1 MSSPQDSTLRATQVN
16 VSVVDKSNRY
26 QSMGRMILL
35 AIRKSGQIQ
44 LIILRPDKKPLIGL
58 PASPNINWAI
68 QNDVYVSMVGGNVR
82 FLLQFANTQEAQLFT
97 MLALSGRLAASPEPI
112 CIINKNGGPIAAEDR
127 FTISYEA
134 YDLNSD
140 QLKGPSMSEK
150 NMSLSSSDQTP
161 FSAIAK
167 SGTLNSTFIV
177 KMSGSMISI
186 VHSIGGSANPPPA
199 KKSTETPEETE
210 DTVEPQVIE
219 SSRPKDSYL
228 EQEEQQK
235 KQQQQI
241 AMQIAASKGGV
252 PPSSVKSS
260 SQEPSTI
267 TSTTPKQAP
276 PKTSLIPPSKK
287 PVAPQYQQQIP
298 KPPPSEPPKAQF
310 DAQLQS
316 IYNEMETKFN
326 QLSQMISSLRRS
338 HTSQASNLPLSSD
351 VLVSSVQRLLRENQ
365 LKDQLI
371 AEKQQL
377 IDILNERHSDT
388 RERDDLRVQLADL
401 GSKLSSQ
408 RQITR
413 AKTEKQDELNN
424 EIEELQVRLAKFKK
438 ESEDRLSTL
447 QQRLDEEK
455 QKQLNDLDEQRK
467 KVEANTKIAEEEVE
481 KVREQFEKAMSENK
495 VLKAQA
501 SRDISG
507 ELNKLKEQMPQLVMR
522 TVKQMIQG
530 VYGIV
535 TNVFDDDEDYDGI
548 TVTKQIKRALETQAG
563 RMLHQIDPQEDD
575 GEGEEEEEEAEEDE

>member
-68 QNDVYVSMVGGNVR
+68 QNDVYASMVGGNVR

-97 MLALSGRLAASPEPI
+97 MLALSGRLAESPEPI

-127 FTISYEA
+127 FTISYDA

-186 VHSIGGSANPPPA
+186 VHSIGRSANPPPA
-199 KKSTETPEETE
+199 KRSTETPEETE

-252 PPSSVKSS
+252 LPSSVKSS

-298 KPPPSEPPKAQF
+298 KPQPSEPPKAQF

-338 HTSQASNLPLSSD
+338 HTSQASNIPLSSD

-575 GEGEEEEEEAEEDE
+575 GEGEEEEEEAEEDD